1 MAGARLE
8 AVEIALAM
16 GSVVRRVIAW
26 FAHNGVAANLMMV
39 FIIVSGIIATT
50 HVEEEEFP
58 EIEFGLIQVEV
69 PYLGAAPEDVEA
81 AVNVRI
87 EEAIQGID
95 GVREIVSTATEGM
108 GTVMAQLE
116 LGADAGR
123 VADEVKSHVDAI
135 KAFPIGNREADHP

>member
-1 MAGARLE
+1 M
-8 AVEIALAM
+8 
-16 GSVVRRVIAW
+16 
-26 FAHNGVAANLMMV
+26 
-39 FIIVSGIIATT
+39 
-50 HVEEEEFP
+50 
-58 EIEFGLIQVEV
+58 
-69 PYLGAAPEDVEA
+69 
-81 AVNVRI
+81 NVRI

-135 KAFPIGNREADHP
+135 KAFPIGNRDADHP